1 MKQIRR
7 CPRCGGN
14 LFLSTET
21 DVPEW
26 TCLQCARTYPAV
38 VTPERAPLAA
48 KRDADE
54 RGAAA
59 AGHRRA
65 A

>member
-1 MKQIRR
+1 MKQLKR

-14 LFLSTET
+14 LFLSNET
-21 DVPEW
+21 GTPEW
-26 TCLQCARTYPAV
+26 TCLQCARTYPVV
-38 VTPERAPLAA
+38 VTREGVAVAA
-48 KRDADE
+48 TGREPD
-54 RGAAA
+54 A

>member
-1 MKQIRR
+1 MKQLKR

-14 LFLSTET
+14 LFLSNESG
-21 DVPEW
+21 VPEW
-26 TCLQCARTYPAV
+26 ACLQCARTYPAV
-38 VTPERAPLAA
+38 VTREGVAVAAEIGREREP
-48 KRDADE
+48 
-54 RGAAA
+54 AA